1 MVNYYYYEPSLPV
14 AAVFAVIFIL
24 SFAVHLFQTIR
35 TRTWFFVPFLVGSL
49 FEAIAFVSRAVSAR
63 ESPNYTFGPCVVQ
76 NLLLLLGP
84 TCYAASIYMGLGRYI
99 RKLEGEQFSLLKP
112 NWLTKVFLVGD
123 IVSIALQAV
132 DGGKFVKVDTA
143 DNETTVESVV
153 TAGIMVQLVFF
164 TLFIA
169 LATSFHFLF
178 LNKSLVQPYGWQ
190 KFMVVISV
198 ASALIL
204 VRSLFRMIEYVEGRD
219 GELQSKEVYLYV
231 LDAIPM
237 AIVSIGFHVFHP
249 SKYFNGRRKSLC
261 ESESEMTLGFPHIP
275 RPGS

>member
-1 MVNYYYYEPSLPV
+1 MVFRAISSWLTVVYSSV
-14 AAVFAVIFIL
+14 
-24 SFAVHLFQTIR
+24 
-35 TRTWFFVPFLVGSL
+35 
-49 FEAIAFVSRAVSAR
+49 EAIAFVSRAVSAW
-63 ESPNYTFGPCVVQ
+63 ESPHYTFGPCVVQ

-99 RKLEGEQFSLLKP
+99 RELEGEQFSLLKP

-143 DNETTVESVV
+143 DKETIVENVV
-153 TAGIMVQLVFF
+153 IAGIMVQLVFF

-169 LATSFHFLF
+169 LATSFYYLF

-204 VRSLFRMIEYVEGRD
+204 IRSLFRMIEYIEGRD
-219 GELQSKEVYLYV
+219 GELQSKEAYVYI

-237 AIVSIGFHVFHP
+237 AIVSISFHVFHP
-249 SKYFNGRRKSLC
+249 SKYFSSRRKIPYD
-261 ESESEMTLGFPHIP
+261 SESEMTLGFPHIP

>member
-1 MVNYYYYEPSLPV
+1 MVFGAISSWL
-14 AAVFAVIFIL
+14 AVV
-24 SFAVHLFQTIR
+24 SSSV
-35 TRTWFFVPFLVGSL
+35 
-49 FEAIAFVSRAVSAR
+49 EAIAFVNRAVSAR

-84 TCYAASIYMGLGRYI
+84 TCYSASIYMGLGRYI

-112 NWLTKVFLVGD
+112 NWLTKIFLAGD

-132 DGGKFVKVDTA
+132 DGGKFVKVDTT

-153 TAGIMVQLVFF
+153 IAGIMVQLVFF
-164 TLFIA
+164 TLFIV

-178 LNKSLVQPYGWQ
+178 LTKSLVQPYGWQ
-190 KFMVVISV
+190 EFMVIISA
-198 ASALIL
+198 ASGLIL
-204 VRSLFRMIEYVEGRD
+204 VRSLFRMIEYVEGPD

-249 SKYFNGRRKSLC
+249 SKYFNGKRQSLYKLD
-261 ESESEMTLGFPHIP
+261 SEMALGFPHIP